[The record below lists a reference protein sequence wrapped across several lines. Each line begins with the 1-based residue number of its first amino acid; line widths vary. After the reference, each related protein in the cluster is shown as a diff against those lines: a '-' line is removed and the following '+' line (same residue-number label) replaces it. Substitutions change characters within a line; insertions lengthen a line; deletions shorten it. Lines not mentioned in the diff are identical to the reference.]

1 MTTLVYNFKTVRREL
16 NLTQKQMAKKM
27 GVSRP
32 FYNKL
37 ENNRNSISAEM
48 LIYASN
54 KLNIPIS
61 RLINDDTHI
70 TKEVYNQK
78 VLTM

>member
-1 MTTLVYNFKTVRREL
+1 MTTLGYNFKTVRREL

-54 KLNIPIS
+54 KLNVPIS
-61 RLINDDTHI
+61 KLINDDTHL

-78 VLTM
+78 VLIM